1 MRSLRLLVTIFL
13 LAWAASVVLA
23 QSPLPAPES
32 SRPRGAYSPSAPY
45 YVPGGIETRGTTFVV
60 TTTADE
66 NDGDC
71 DDSTGDGLSL
81 YEALVHCPATTV
93 DGNGTVYVPA
103 GTYHLN
109 DQIESAF
116 NSVTIIGEDPL
127 TTIIENDLRIPRAID
142 HLFSFTLTADFVSI
156 SNLTLRSAPGLGL
169 ADQGAIEITGGGWV
183 TLHNLILSGNT
194 AETGAALYMSGGP
207 YIVTM
212 SNLTVT
218 GNQSQRDGGAFYIVT
233 STPAVQTIVSIAD
246 STFTSN
252 SAGLVG
258 CDFGGGGAMLFDLQG
273 GANQTTFDNV
283 LFDGN
288 SIVCDGFEGGAVR
301 YLDSDQFDSL
311 IVRDSEFIDNS
322 ALGQFSDGGGLWFGA
337 TQGNLQILNT
347 VFSGNSSGRGGGLN
361 QVGTGTL
368 AIRDSTFEANTSNL
382 DGGGLYVEASALL
395 ENTVVT
401 GNQTFGIDNAVGAD
415 SPALGAGA
423 YFEGGATILDSV
435 FTLNAAGSALI
446 PGSQAGGAYFDT
458 LGAFVRG
465 TAFEDNSAD
474 SSPDCYNTI
483 TDTPADAATVSLG
496 GNSFTSTFG
505 CGIDLES
512 TDLYDNLILNGG
524 FEESDTSEKDAAH
537 WTEETLS
544 GEKRECNSDTKS
556 ISRLGRCAYKLT
568 GSTGEASILKQN
580 VDLLAHTFST
590 NEELTL
596 YAEANGVSTTKVK
609 VQVKATY
616 TDTLLPVGKAQFT
629 FNGVGA
635 TSGFD
640 ALTDSFILASGDMT
654 KLQVKVINTGTLGKL
669 YLDRV
674 FLFVS
679 SVVPA
684 RAAVPPP
691 AAPATLRGGN

>member
-1 MRSLRLLVTIFL
+1 MRSVRLLASILLVT
-13 LAWAASVVLA
+13 WAASVVLA

-45 YVPGGIETRGTTFVV
+45 FVPGGIEARGTTFVV
-60 TTTADE
+60 TTTTDE
-66 NDGDC
+66 SDGGC
-71 DDSTGDGLSL
+71 DSGIGDGLSL
-81 YEALVHCPATTV
+81 REALVDCPTV
-93 DGNGTVYVPA
+93 DANGIVYIPA
-103 GTYHLN
+103 GTYSVG
-109 DQIESAF
+109 DEIDSAF
-116 NSVTIIGEDPL
+116 ANVTLIGEDPL
-127 TTIIENDLRIPRAID
+127 TTIIENEIRVPRAND
-142 HLFSFTLTADFVSI
+142 HIFSFALLAEYVSI
-156 SNLTLRSAPGLGL
+156 SNLTLRNAAGAGT
-169 ADQGAIEITGGGWV
+169 ADLGAIEVIGGGWL
-183 TLHNLILSGNT
+183 TFHNLILSGNT
-194 AETGAALYMSGGP
+194 ALTGPALSMTGGP
-207 YIVTM
+207 YILSM

-218 GNQSQRDGGAFYIVT
+218 GNQAQRDGGAFYILT
-233 STPAVQTIVSIAD
+233 SSPSVQTIITIAD

-252 SAGLVG
+252 SAGSVG
-258 CDFGGGGAMLFDLQG
+258 CDFGGGGAMLYDLQG

-288 SIVCDGFEGGAVR
+288 SIACDGFEGGAVR
-301 YLDSDQFDSL
+301 YLDSDQFDTL
-311 IVRDSEFIDNS
+311 IVRDSEFVDNS

-347 VFSGNSSGRGGGLN
+347 VFSGNSAGRGGGLL
-361 QVGTGTL
+361 QLGTGALT
-368 AIRDSTFEANTSNL
+368 IRDSTFDANTATL
-382 DGGGLYVEASALL
+382 DGGGLYAEAPALL
-395 ENTVVT
+395 ENTVVI

-415 SPALGAGA
+415 SPAVGAGA
-423 YFEGGATILDSV
+423 YFKGGATILDSV

-496 GNSFTSTFG
+496 GNIFTSTFG
-505 CGIDLES
+505 CGIPLDS

-524 FEESDTSEKDAAH
+524 FEESDTSEKDAAY
-537 WTEETLS
+537 WSEELLT
-544 GEKRECNSDTKS
+544 GEKRECNSTTKS
-556 ISRLGRCAYKLT
+556 VAVYGRCAYKLT
-568 GSTGEASILKQN
+568 GAAGEASYIQQN

-596 YAEANGVSTTKVK
+596 YAEANGVSTTIVK

-616 TDTLLPVGKAQFT
+616 TDPLIPKGKAKFT
-629 FNGVGA
+629 FNGVGL
-635 TSGFD
+635 TDGFD
-640 ALTDSFILASGDMT
+640 ALTDSFPLASGTMT
-654 KLQVKVINTGTLGKL
+654 KLQVKITNTSTSGKL

-679 SVVPA
+679 SVAPS

-691 AAPATLRGGN
+691 AAPAAFRGGS